1 MSSPTSYERLVR
13 RLYRTNLYNP
23 VKLGL
28 NNIENLAQALNSP
41 FYTKENE
48 NSTNAT
54 SAKTH
59 NNGIGIIHIAGTNGK
74 GSVSYKIAESLRLSG
89 YKTGLF
95 VSPHISSFRERVQ
108 INGACIPESEVNTIL
123 TKIFNA
129 CESENIPA
137 TFFEITTA
145 LALEYFSHSHVDA
158 IVLETG
164 LGGRLDST
172 NLVLSDLSVITS
184 IGLEHT
190 RILGDTK
197 ELIASEKAG
206 IFKPNR
212 PALVGVD
219 VPFPTIKSEAEK
231 HGVSTLHTISSVLG
245 SSISDQFLEKD
256 FDEQNSY
263 VAKSALK
270 IARTTPAFK
279 LMEERGLTIKDEAV
293 EAGCA
298 QRPPCRFEEKIVTT
312 PHGSVNIILDV
323 AHNPPALFHLFDKLS
338 KQNPGVKKRVVIG
351 MSSDKDLKLC
361 GEILTSNVENVDN
374 IHLVEASHP
383 RAAKIQ
389 DMIEKW
395 EELKGSNYD
404 INDAS
409 VEKQTRTALKL
420 AQENNELLIVCGSV
434 FLMAGARSALGYNEP
449 RDSDFVA
456 KEAGANL
463 RKDLQEHFGNR
474 VWSEDEES
482 EGETERE
489 FEEFL
494 EGALSNAIPK
504 K

>member
-28 NNIENLAQALNSP
+28 NNIQDLAVALNSP
-41 FYTKENE
+41 FYSPPSTA
-48 NSTNAT
+48 NSTVT
-54 SAKTH
+54 STSPPSSPSPPSSV
-59 NNGIGIIHIAGTNGK
+59 GIIHIAGTNGK

-89 YKTGLF
+89 FKTGLF

-108 INGACIPESEVNTIL
+108 VDGVCIEEEHVNVIL
-123 TKIFNA
+123 SRIFKA
-129 CESENIPA
+129 CENENIPA

-145 LALEYFSHSHVDA
+145 MALEFFDNQKVDA

-172 NLVLSDLSVITS
+172 NLVQSDLAVVTS

-197 ELIASEKAG
+197 EEIGREKAG
-206 IFKPNR
+206 IFKMGR

-219 VPFPTIKSEAEK
+219 VPFSTMKSEAER
-231 HGVSTLHTISSVLG
+231 HGVTTLHTIGSVLG
-245 SSISDQFLEKD
+245 PEVEETFMSKD

-263 VAKSALK
+263 VAKSALQILSTTDAFQKMSLKGLK
-270 IARTTPAFK
+270 ISPS
-279 LMEERGLTIKDEAV
+279 AV
-293 EAGCA
+293 AEGCKK
-298 QRPPCRFEEKIVTT
+298 RPPCRFELTT
-312 PHGSVNIILDV
+312 CTSLTNKSVPVILDV
-323 AHNPPALFHLFDKLS
+323 AHNPPALLHLFSKLS
-338 KQNPGVKKRVVIG
+338 TSHPSSKKRIVIG
-351 MSSDKDLKLC
+351 MSSDKDLSEC
-361 GEILTSNVENVDN
+361 GKILLSNVSPTSV
-374 IHLVEASHP
+374 HLVEASHP
-383 RAAKIQ
+383 RAAKIP
-389 DMIEKW
+389 DILEACPG
-395 EELKGSNYD
+395 LSPARYD
-404 INDAS
+404 LDEPC
-409 VEKQTRTALKL
+409 VEKQTLL
-420 AQENNELLIVCGSV
+420 AIEEAAENDEVLIVCGSV
-434 FLMAGARSALGYNEP
+434 FLMAGARKALGYNEP

-482 EGETERE
+482 EGDADERE

-494 EGALSNAIPK
+494 EGAK
-504 K
+504 R